1 MKMKFLKIIPLLLI
15 FTACHEK
22 NKEEKTAETYTV
34 ICPIV
39 SDTVYT
45 KEYVADIQSLQ
56 NVELRAR
63 VKGYLENIYVD
74 EGQQVKKGQLLF
86 SISSRRFKE
95 DVAKA
100 NAAVKSAIAEAK
112 SVEIQVKNMRTL
124 VDQDVVS
131 GSELEMQQSKL
142 DAANANVESAKS
154 SEASANL
161 NLSLTEIRAPFDGV
175 LNRIPYKSGSLI
187 DEDALLTSISDNRQV
202 FAYFNVSEQEYLNLI
217 SQKQNESYRH
227 VNLIMANNAV
237 YPIAGK
243 IETVEGEID
252 KSTGNIAFR
261 ARFENPDNILKN
273 GSSGKIQLKNKIMHA
288 MLIPQKATFEIQ
300 DKIYVFTVDKKNV
313 VQMRP
318 VTTRFRLPFLYV
330 VSSGV
335 SPSDRIV
342 YEGIQHI
349 KAGDTIKT
357 QSEQLEKLLVQELK

>member
-1 MKMKFLKIIPLLLI
+1 MKEKFLIIIPLLIL

-22 NKEEKTAETYTV
+22 NKEEQTTEAYPV

-39 SDTVYT
+39 SDTVYI

-56 NVELRAR
+56 NVEIRAR

-74 EGQQVKKGQLLF
+74 EGQHVKKGQLLF

-95 DVAKA
+95 EVAKA
-100 NAAVKSAIAEAK
+100 NAAVKSAIADAK
-112 SVEIQVKNMRTL
+112 SAEIQVKNMQTL

-131 GSELEMQQSKL
+131 RSELEMQQSKL

-154 SEASANL
+154 SAANAAI
-161 NLSLTEIRAPFDGV
+161 NLSLTKIRAPFEGV
-175 LNRIPYKSGSLI
+175 LNRIPYKPGSLI

-217 SQKQNESYRH
+217 CQRKNENDQQVS
-227 VNLIMANNAV
+227 LIMANNAA
-237 YPIAGK
+237 YPLTGK

-252 KSTGNIAFR
+252 KNTGNIAFR
-261 ARFENPDNILKN
+261 ARFENPDHILKN
-273 GSSGKIQLKNKIMHA
+273 GSSGKIQLKNKISNA
-288 MLIPQKATFEIQ
+288 LLIPQKATFEIQ

-313 VQMRP
+313 VRMCP
-318 VTTRFRLPFLYV
+318 VTTSFRLPFLYV

-342 YEGIQHI
+342 YEGIQRV

-357 QSEQLEKLLVQELK
+357 QSEQLENLLAHELK